1 MTTPTVDIT
10 TSGRGGTIYY
20 REGGNVAAFGW
31 EFAMPPAIALLFG
44 QNAQAWD
51 RAHPWAAGRQA
62 EIFGFVG
69 AEVARQKAPEARVE
83 VDLDT
88 GTISLIGGSSRKGT
102 AAARAGRRPTP
113 ALRRFLSGMV
123 PVWEEWRDD
132 QTYDVSA
139 IADMTAGE
147 RKQLVSLLA
156 GRDVTW
162 REVEALAAIATPAAR
177 AALEAASRHH
187 LSIDTR
193 LAAAEVLHRRGRMA
207 DLDAFLARQIRNL
220 DGPANG
226 LRRALLLA
234 ERHPSEVVKQ
244 ALLWASYNCTECAPH
259 CASLLL
265 SLTGVGKEPFDEKVQ
280 GMLRKLGLHN
290 SSFDRKAAFEELC
303 RRVNMDLD
311 HDAAC

>member
-1 MTTPTVDIT
+1 MKPPTVEIT

-20 REGGNVAAFGW
+20 REGDHVAVFGW

-44 QNAQAWD
+44 QDAQAWD

-62 EIFGFVG
+62 EIFDFVG
-69 AEVARQKAPEARVE
+69 AEVARQKAPEARFE

-88 GTISLIGGSSRKGT
+88 GIISLIARSSRTHT
-102 AAARAGRRPTP
+102 AAGRARRRPTP
-113 ALRRFLSGMV
+113 AFRRFLSSVV

-132 QTYDVSA
+132 QMYDVSA

-147 RKQLVSLLA
+147 RKQLVSLLT

-162 REVEALAAIATPAAR
+162 REVEALAATNTPGAH
-177 AALEAASRHH
+177 AALEAASKHH

-193 LAAAEVLHRRGRMA
+193 LAAAEVLHRQGRMT
-207 DLDAFLARQIRNL
+207 DLETFLARQIRNL
-220 DGPANG
+220 DRPANG
-226 LRRALLLA
+226 LRRTLLLA

-244 ALLWASYNCTECAPH
+244 ALLWASYNSTECAPY

-265 SLTGVGKEPFDEKVQ
+265 RLAGAGKEPFDEAVQ
-280 GMLRKLGLHN
+280 EMLRKLGLHN
-290 SSFDRKAAFEELC
+290 SYFDRKAAFEELC
-303 RRVNMDLD
+303 RVVQMDLN
-311 HDAAC
+311 HDAAD